1 MSKLF
6 KGKLFIIAVVCIM
19 VLSACST
26 NTSSNK
32 GNSSPASQQGEQ
44 NKGKTTEAT
53 NEERVIK
60 TVMGDVKIPAHPK
73 RVVVQYLMGDLYAM
87 GITPLAVSE
96 VNEKAAFKALSSNS
110 IDLGFHTNWGP
121 EAVLALDP
129 DLIIII
135 EKEKYDM
142 YSQIAPTIYIPY
154 EDEMAIE
161 DRVTLWGE
169 VFNEQQR
176 ASDVINKFKQNVEQA
191 KAKLKAAGLYDKT
204 ITIMGGAK
212 TPYISGK
219 KYSIGALLYST
230 LGLNPPQLVQ
240 QDVID
245 KDEYWGHIS
254 MEVISKYTGDYIV
267 YLEESDQEIN
277 AELQNDAIWNN
288 LEAVK
293 NNKIAR
299 INSKM
304 SWYPDIYT
312 LNIVLENTVDQLVK
326 LAK

>member
-312 LNIVLENTVDQLVK
+312 LNTVLENTVDQLVK

>member
-19 VLSACST
+19 VLSDFST

>member
-96 VNEKAAFKALSSNS
+96 VKEKAAFKALSSNS

>member
-1 MSKLF
+1 MSKRC
-6 KGKLFIIAVVCIM
+6 KGKLFLIAVICIM
-19 VLSACST
+19 LLSACSPST
-26 NTSSNK
+26 TSNK
-32 GNSSPASQQGEQ
+32 ETSSPASQQGEQ
-44 NKGKTTEAT
+44 SKEKTTEAT

-87 GITPLAVSE
+87 GITPLAVSQ
-96 VNEKAAFKALSSNS
+96 VNKEAAFKALSTNS
-110 IDLGFHTNWGP
+110 IDLGFHTEWGQ
-121 EAVLALDP
+121 ETVLAQDP

-154 EDEMAIE
+154 DNDMTMEE
-161 DRVTLWGE
+161 RLTLLADI
-169 VFNEQQR
+169 FNEPQK
-176 ASDVINKFKQNVEQA
+176 AKDVISKFNQNVEQA

-212 TPYISGK
+212 TPYVSGK
-219 KYSIGALLYST
+219 KYSIGALLYTT
-230 LGLNPPQLVQ
+230 LGLNPPQAVQ

-245 KDEYWGHIS
+245 KDKYWGDIS
-254 MEVISKYTGDYIV
+254 MEVIDKYSGDYII
-267 YLEESDQEIN
+267 YLEETDQEI
-277 AELQNDAIWNN
+277 ATQLSGDAIWNN
-288 LEAVK
+288 LAAVK

-304 SWYPDIYT
+304 AWYADVYT
-312 LNIVLENTVDQLVK
+312 INAVLDSLVDQLVK

>member
-32 GNSSPASQQGEQ
+32 GNSSPATQQGEQ